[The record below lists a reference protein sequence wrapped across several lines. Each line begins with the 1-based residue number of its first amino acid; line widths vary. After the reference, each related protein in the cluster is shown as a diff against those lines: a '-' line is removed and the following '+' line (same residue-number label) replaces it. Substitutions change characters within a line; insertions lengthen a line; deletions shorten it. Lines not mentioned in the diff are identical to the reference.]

1 MRTLNLSEVSTPD
14 NLSKEGD
21 EVKSNSDDN
30 LSVGFE
36 EKRRHK
42 NYESYIV
49 RLKEVPEVKRV
60 KNKYDTFMTKT
71 AMTAIAFTENKK
83 RW

>member
-1 MRTLNLSEVSTPD
+1 MSEVSTPD

-71 AMTAIAFTENKK
+71 AMTAITFTENKK